1 MCIESGVIVMAPA
14 RIVYVAQLLRQA
26 MVTMHVKGLSIKER
40 TTKMSRLYKLITSES
55 YSGKFVEANKL
66 TQDIL
71 DLEVQE
77 QTAHGNVW
85 KKRGSLLKRIHN
97 VLRDAETDVAAII
110 ESKSTDAEE
119 VLPAV
124 VHAFSAK
131 SVRGVAASARTQER
145 V

>member
-14 RIVYVAQLLRQA
+14 RIVYVVELLRQA
-26 MVTMHVKGLSIKER
+26 MITMHIKGLSMKER
-40 TTKMSRLYKLITSES
+40 TTKMTRLYKLITSEA
-55 YSGKFVEANKL
+55 YSGKFAEANKL
-66 TQDIL
+66 TQEIL

-97 VLRDAETDVAAII
+97 VLREAETEVAAII
-110 ESKSTDAEE
+110 EGDDQQETPSPFSVKSIR
-119 VLPAV
+119 
-124 VHAFSAK
+124 SM
-131 SVRGVAASARTQER
+131 AASARTEGA